1 MFGLGEKRILLE
13 EEDVTQMKHE
23 NLDEIDKDILNLLQK
38 DARMTIKQIANEI
51 SLSSPAVS
59 NRIEK
64 MEREGY
70 IKGYKAIVDLAALGY
85 TTKAIVS
92 VEVPVKMEQEF
103 FSYILEQNNVVAC
116 NCVSG
121 EYTMLLEVVFCTTAD
136 LDSFLVE
143 LQHYGKTITKIVFS
157 TFIEYRGMN
166 V

>member
-1 MFGLGEKRILLE
+1 
-13 EEDVTQMKHE
+13 MKHA

-38 DARMTIKQIANEI
+38 DARMTVKQIAKEI

-70 IKGYKAIVDLAALGY
+70 IKRYQAMVDMAALGY
-85 TTKAIVS
+85 TTKAIVN
-92 VEVPVKMEQEF
+92 VEVPSRLEPDF
-103 FSYILEQNNVVAC
+103 FSYIAKHNNVVAC

-121 EYTMLLEVVFCTTAD
+121 EFTMCLEVVFRTTNE

-143 LQHYGKTITKIVFS
+143 LQHFGKTITKVVFT

-166 V
+166 F